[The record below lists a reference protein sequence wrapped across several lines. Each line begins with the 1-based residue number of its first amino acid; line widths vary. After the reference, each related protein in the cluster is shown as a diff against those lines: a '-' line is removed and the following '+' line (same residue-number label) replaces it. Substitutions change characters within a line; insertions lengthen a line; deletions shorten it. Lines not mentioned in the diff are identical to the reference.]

1 MAEPAAVR
9 VDALPGRRNLRT
21 MTNLLQTPW
30 PCRRLAAWLAMA
42 WLGLGGAAASAS
54 AAALPLRLELGTNS
68 LTLVVGPITNA
79 GALFVLTA
87 PDLETFS
94 SMPAIFLQT
103 NTPATSGLRLP
114 LPVGG
119 TNAPVAFFSAALSPG
134 LAPALVEIPAG
145 EFLMGSPPT
154 ELGRFAWE
162 GPQTDVTFTNTFKM
176 SKFEITQIEYAAVMS
191 NSPSY
196 RNPSYF
202 SGVTNR
208 PVEQV
213 TWSNA
218 MEFCQR
224 LTESQRSSGCLP
236 TNLAYRLPTSAEWE
250 YACRAG
256 TTTPFHYGPDL
267 RSGMANFDGFYEY
280 DALLGEV
287 YNPNGSHLWKPAPV
301 GGYAP
306 NALGLYDMHANVWEW
321 CLDWWSAS
329 LPGGSVTNPTG
340 PTSGANRE
348 IRGGCWYNDGR
359 FCRSAYRLWSLP
371 TNASNDIGFRIVLAP
386 VLP

>member
-1 MAEPAAVR
+1 
-9 VDALPGRRNLRT
+9 
-21 MTNLLQTPW
+21 MTIFSHTRW
-30 PCRRLAAWLAMA
+30 PRGRLATWLSLA
-42 WLGLGGAAASAS
+42 WLGLGLALSPAGAAAV
-54 AAALPLRLELGTNS
+54 PLRLEPGTNS
-68 LTLVVGPITNA
+68 VTLVVGPITNA

-87 PDLETFS
+87 LDLEALAHV
-94 SMPAIFLQT
+94 PAILLQT
-103 NTPATSGLRLP
+103 NTPVTGEWRLLIP
-114 LPVGG
+114 AGES
-119 TNAPVAFFSAALSPG
+119 NAPAAFFSAAHWPG
-134 LAPALVEIPAG
+134 LAPVLVDIPAG
-145 EFLMGSPPT
+145 LFLMGSPPT

-176 SKFEITQIEYAAVMS
+176 GKFEVTQIEYAAVMS

-213 TWSNA
+213 TWTNA
-218 MEFCQR
+218 MEYCRR
-224 LTESQRSSGCLP
+224 LTESQRLAGCLP

-280 DALLGEV
+280 DAALGEV
-287 YNPNGSHLWKPAPV
+287 YNPNGSHLWKTAAA

-306 NALGLYDMHANVWEW
+306 NAWGLYEMHANVWEW
-321 CLDWWSAS
+321 CLDWWNPS

-340 PTSGANRE
+340 PATGTNRE

-371 TNASNDIGFRIVLAP
+371 SSASNDIGFRVVLAP